1 MNLRLVEN
9 NRDYY
14 EVVRSLRTDP
24 ENTNGFLEQ
33 VQITP
38 EQQIRYMEKY
48 EKNYWICLLDES
60 PVGFIGVVDSDI
72 RLAVHPKFK
81 NKGIGTFMMNELK
94 KLNLDITSKVLL
106 GNGPSQRIFEKCGF
120 TLYKKDDK
128 FKYYKLN

>member
-48 EKNYWICLLDES
+48 EKNY
-60 PVGFIGVVDSDI
+60 
-72 RLAVHPKFK
+72 
-81 NKGIGTFMMNELK
+81 
-94 KLNLDITSKVLL
+94 
-106 GNGPSQRIFEKCGF
+106 
-120 TLYKKDDK
+120 
-128 FKYYKLN
+128 